1 MKRITLLALLGFLLG
16 FKPAWAQFNFGA
28 HVTTMYDDNVNNNHL
43 GISDKVALL
52 SLQVARDWESETRN
66 TQLFYTGAYSY
77 FDQVHERT
85 FHYHSIGL
93 ACSHLLGEERQ
104 SQLNAGLTYNLRL
117 NRESY
122 TFYDHQQVSAY
133 VNFKHYLAE
142 RSLGRFSYTFRYLG
156 FDELSDFNY
165 VEHYGF
171 AQLTQSFTTKTT
183 LILEADLGSKIYTSA
198 NLEETA
204 AISRGRGYGGR
215 VVTASKPKVT
225 QLAGIARL
233 GQGIVAGTGLSLTA
247 QYQINLQKDSRY
259 LSSEYG
265 AISDDELFD
274 DHYGYEGPQV
284 NVLLTQLLPAGM
296 VMKIS
301 GGVQER
307 NYSERPAYDLAG
319 NQIADERADTR
330 RAFSVQVEKTFKSL
344 GFSIG
349 LAYDHIRNNSNDL
362 FYDYANN
369 AFTAQLS
376 LGH

>member
-1 MKRITLLALLGFLLG
+1 MKRIIILALLSSLLG
-16 FKPAWAQFNFGA
+16 FKSAWAQFSFGA
-28 HVTTMYDDNVNNNHL
+28 RVMTMYDDNVNNNHL

-77 FDQVHERT
+77 FNQVRERT

-93 ACSHLLGEERQ
+93 THSNLFGAERQ
-104 SQLNAGLTYNLRL
+104 TQLNAGLTCNLRR

-122 TFYDHQQVSAY
+122 AFYNHQQVSAY
-133 VNFKHYLAE
+133 VNLKHYLAE
-142 RSLGRFSYTFRYLG
+142 RSLGRFSYSFRYLSFG
-156 FDELSDFNY
+156 ELSDFNY

-183 LILEADLGSKIYTSA
+183 LILEADLGAKIYTSA

-204 AISRGRGYGGR
+204 SMSRGRGNGGR
-215 VVTASKPKVT
+215 TVTAAKPKVT
-225 QLAGIARL
+225 QFTGIARL
-233 GQGIVAGTGLSLTA
+233 GQGLVGGTGLSLTA
-247 QYQINLQKDSRY
+247 QYQINLQKESRY

-265 AISDDELFD
+265 VISDDELFD

-284 NVLLTQLLPAGM
+284 NVMLTQLLPAGM

-301 GGVQER
+301 GGVQEK

-319 NQIADERADTR
+319 NQIANTRADKR
-330 RAFSVQVEKTFKSL
+330 RAFSAQLEKTFKSL

-349 LAYDHIRNNSNDL
+349 LAYDYIRNESNDF

-369 AFTAQLS
+369 AFAAQLS

>member
-1 MKRITLLALLGFLLG
+1 MKRIIILALLSSLLN
-16 FKPAWAQFNFGA
+16 FKTAWAQFSFDA
-28 HVTTMYDDNVNNNHL
+28 RVMTMYDDNVNNNHL
-43 GISDKVALL
+43 SLSDKVALL
-52 SLQVARDWESETRN
+52 SLQVAQEWENETRN

-77 FDQVHERT
+77 FDQVRERA

-93 ACSHLLGEERQ
+93 AYSQLFGEERQ
-104 SQLNAGLTYNLRL
+104 TQLNSGITYNLRR

-133 VNFKHYLAE
+133 VNLKHYLAE
-142 RSLGRFSYTFRYLG
+142 RSLGRFSYSFRYLS

-183 LILEADLGSKIYTSA
+183 LILEADLGTKIYTSA

-204 AISRGRGYGGR
+204 TMSRGRGHGGR
-215 VVTASKPKVT
+215 IVTASKPKVT
-225 QLAGIARL
+225 QLVGIARL

-247 QYQINLQKDSRY
+247 QYQLNLQKDSRY
-259 LSSEYG
+259 LSSGYG
-265 AISDDELFD
+265 VISDDELFD

-284 NVLLTQLLPAGM
+284 SVMLTQLLPAGM

-301 GGVQER
+301 GNMQER
-307 NYSERPAYDLAG
+307 NYTERPAYDLTG
-319 NQIADERADTR
+319 NQSADERADTR
-330 RAFSVQVEKTFKSL
+330 RAFSMQLEKTFKSL

-369 AFTAQLS
+369 ALTAQLS
-376 LGH
+376 LGR